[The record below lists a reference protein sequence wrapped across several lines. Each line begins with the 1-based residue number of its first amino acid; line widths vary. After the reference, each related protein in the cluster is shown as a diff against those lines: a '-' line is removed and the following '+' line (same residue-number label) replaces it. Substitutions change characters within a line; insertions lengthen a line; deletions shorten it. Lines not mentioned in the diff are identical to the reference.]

1 MAAPRTPPQT
11 PAGTDEPQGSEGSS
25 RGSGSG
31 RFGGSVRAVGR
42 ALRLPFTGTVRGI
55 RKATHAHGAGESGL
69 GKLIELHAV
78 NGAGDVMVTVALAST
93 VFFSVPT
100 DEARGRVAL
109 YLAITMAPFTL
120 LAPVIGPLLDRL
132 PHGRRAAMAAAML
145 ARALL
150 ALVIAGAAA
159 GGGLE
164 LYPAA
169 LGVLVAS
176 KAYGVVRS
184 AVVPRLLPPRFSL
197 VKANSR
203 VTLGGLLATGA
214 AAPVGAGLHL
224 IGPRWPLYGAFVIF
238 VAGTFLSFSLPP
250 KVDSAKGEHRA
261 LLAAAEG
268 GAVRHGTRRGPTARI
283 ERAPV
288 RPGAA
293 PGRPWAARERPGAAP
308 ERRGAAPGRPGE
320 APERSGAAPVRPGTA
335 HEPGETAPERPEVE
349 TDRPGATPARPGEV
363 PRRPW
368 AAPEQPGATHEPGET
383 APEQPGVEPDRPGA
397 APGRPWAAPKLPGT
411 AHEPDEAAPEQPGV
425 ETEQPGAA
433 PGRPWAAAKLPGPA
447 HERIDAPTEP
457 REAPTERIDAP
468 AERID
473 APAGPREAP
482 AVPVKRPGLRTV
494 GPAVTHALAANAAL
508 RCLSGFLIFF
518 LAFLLRE
525 HPLAGQSAAVSLGM
539 VGVAAGAG
547 NALGTAVGAWLRSRA
562 PEIIVVTVVAIALG
576 AAVAAAALFG
586 TVLVTCL
593 AAVAGFGQALAK
605 LSLDALIQRD
615 VPEGVRTSAFARSE
629 TLLQMAWVLGG
640 AIGIVLPLNGV
651 LGMAVGAAIVA
662 TGWLSTV
669 RGLLASSRRPGPP
682 HADRSTA

>member
-1 MAAPRTPPQT
+1 MAAARTPQGT
-11 PAGTDEPQGSEGSS
+11 AGLGGSEGVKGRS
-25 RGSGSG
+25 RSSGSG

-42 ALRLPFTGTVRGI
+42 ALRLPVTGTARGI
-55 RKATHAHGAGESGL
+55 RRATHAHGAGESGL

-132 PHGRRAAMAAAML
+132 PHGRRAAMAGAML

-150 ALVIAGAAA
+150 ALVISGAVAS
-159 GGGLE
+159 GSLE

-203 VTLGGLLATGA
+203 VTLGGLLATGI
-214 AAPVGAGLHL
+214 AAPVGAGLQAV
-224 IGPRWPLYGAFVIF
+224 GARWPLYGAFVIF
-238 VAGTFLSFSLPP
+238 AAGTFLSFSLPP
-250 KVDSAKGEHRA
+250 KVDSAKGEDRA
-261 LLAAAEG
+261 LLAA
-268 GAVRHGTRRGPTARI
+268 
-283 ERAPV
+283 
-288 RPGAA
+288 
-293 PGRPWAARERPGAAP
+293 
-308 ERRGAAPGRPGE
+308 
-320 APERSGAAPVRPGTA
+320 
-335 HEPGETAPERPEVE
+335 
-349 TDRPGATPARPGEV
+349 D
-363 PRRPW
+363 
-368 AAPEQPGATHEPGET
+368 EQH
-383 APEQPGVEPDRPGA
+383 
-397 APGRPWAAPKLPGT
+397 L
-411 AHEPDEAAPEQPGV
+411 H
-425 ETEQPGAA
+425 
-433 PGRPWAAAKLPGPA
+433 
-447 HERIDAPTEP
+447 
-457 REAPTERIDAP
+457 
-468 AERID
+468 
-473 APAGPREAP
+473 GPRIKP
-482 AVPVKRPGLRTV
+482 PRRPGLRTV
-494 GPAVTHALAANAAL
+494 GTAVTHALAANASL

-525 HPLAGQSAAVSLGM
+525 HPLTGSSAAVSLGI

-562 PEIIVVTVVAIALG
+562 PEIIIVTVVAIVLG
-576 AAVAAAALFG
+576 AAITAAVFFGAFLVA
-586 TVLVTCL
+586 CL

-615 VPEGVRTSAFARSE
+615 VPELVRTSAFARSE

-651 LGMAVGAAIVA
+651 LGLSVGAAIVA
-662 TGWLSTV
+662 AGWLPTV
-669 RGLLASSRRPGPP
+669 RGLLASARR
-682 HADRSTA
+682 TATAHPRVA